1 MVSIIY
7 LTVKKIIKFHWTL
20 QLYTTH
26 WLWPFTILRMNVFLN
41 RSLIEN
47 GYTDES
53 ALFEHLFLFSNHFE
67 HYLLNRCITSSSFYV
82 FILIFFSPFRSR
94 NVWVDGCS
102 AYFTNARKIFAN
114 HWASARDAGKWHVRL
129 DCCAH
134 FSPMKCLLL
143 CSNQIRRFELFPS
156 GNKLH
161 SWRWRQSLETWK
173 MKIIINTDR
182 QRVQHSL
189 RALWAYIITSVL
201 KGKQFRCIISD
212 WNSLRSFLSHIH
224 ISTLSV
230 AALMA
235 YVMRTPSTSTSTLLL
250 YILLHSPPVIYFVP
264 CHHHRHHLQPIFFFS
279 IF

>member
-41 RSLIEN
+41 RSLVEKWIHRWECVVW
-47 GYTDES
+47 T
-53 ALFEHLFLFSNHFE
+53 F
-67 HYLLNRCITSSSFYV
+67 V
-82 FILIFFSPFRSR
+82 FIFESFRTLSLEPLYNKLVFLRFHSYFFSPFRSR

-224 ISTLSV
+224 ISTLSA